1 MHEVVWGN
9 VGGGDISSTVNN
21 GWIHRTIDAG
31 RTWSPRVPTQFQVPN
46 PVGQFMWET
55 YGCRWGRFF
64 SGVGGV
70 YTSVDQG
77 ATWQL
82 SIDIDAGVEMAACAT
97 SAQTKVIVCV
107 GSAKNKRSV
116 VISAT
121 C

>member
-1 MHEVVWGN
+1 MVAA
-9 VGGGDISSTVNN
+9 GGD
-21 GWIHRTIDAG
+21 
-31 RTWSPRVPTQFQVPN
+31 
-46 PVGQFMWET
+46 
-55 YGCRWGRFF
+55 FF

-82 SIDIDAGVEMAACAT
+82 SIDTGVEMAACAT
-97 SAQTKVIVCV
+97 SAQTNVIVCV

-116 VISAT
+116 VISAI